1 VERIQSPE
9 TSCGSRPASPDEPVR
24 VHPMTQARA
33 IPRQDSEPAVIV
45 LPDPDA
51 VSLAA
56 AERFATA
63 AVVGVKERGRAD
75 IATTGGSTPV
85 GIYSQLAVPPLRD
98 AVPWDG
104 VHMWFGDDRYVPRDH
119 PQSNVLPVDQVLLGA
134 SARAGLSG
142 TGAFGADIFLG
153 VEPGAPMPAENVHP
167 FPCGQAIAEA
177 LGAGWCAAA
186 YAEAIRAAVPAD
198 ADGWPIFDL
207 VLLGIGPDG
216 HLLSVFPS
224 SPALTASELGMAI
237 PAPTHVEP
245 HVERV
250 TLNPRFI
257 NAGRD
262 VVVVSHG
269 AAKAEIMATVFGDVR
284 DPARWPA
291 QLVRRAGVT
300 WLLDAAA
307 AARLPERARSGG

>member
-1 VERIQSPE
+1 
-9 TSCGSRPASPDEPVR
+9 
-24 VHPMTQARA
+24 MTRAWA
-33 IPRQDSEPAVIV
+33 IPRQDSEPALIV

-51 VSLAA
+51 VSRAA
-56 AERFATA
+56 AERFAA
-63 AVVGVKERGRAD
+63 AAMASVTERGRAD

-85 GIYSQLAVPPLRD
+85 GIYGNLAVPPLRD
-98 AVPWDG
+98 DVPWDG
-104 VHMWFGDDRYVPRDH
+104 VHVWFGDDRYVPRDH

-167 FPCGQAIAEA
+167 FPCGQAIAEE
-177 LGAGWCAAA
+177 LGVGWCAAT
-186 YAEAIRAAVPAD
+186 YARAIRDAVAAD
-198 ADGWPIFDL
+198 EDGWPIFDL

-216 HLLSVFPS
+216 HLLSVFPG
-224 SPALTASELGMAI
+224 SPALTSSELALAI

-250 TLNPRFI
+250 TLNPRFLD
-257 NAGRD
+257 AARD
-262 VVVVSHG
+262 VLVVSHG
-269 AAKAEIMATVFGDVR
+269 AAKAEIMATVFGDDR

-307 AARLPERARSGG
+307 AALLPDRARSGADEA

>member
-1 VERIQSPE
+1 MRARQ
-9 TSCGSRPASPDEPVR
+9 
-24 VHPMTQARA
+24 MTQART

-51 VSLAA
+51 VSRAA
-56 AERFATA
+56 AERFAA
-63 AVVGVKERGRAD
+63 AGLASVTERGRAD

-85 GIYSQLAVPPLRD
+85 GIYSHLAVPPLRD
-98 AVPWDG
+98 EVPWDG
-104 VHMWFGDDRYVPRDH
+104 VHVWFGDDRYVPRDH
-119 PQSNVLPVDQVLLGA
+119 PHSNVLPVDQVLLAA
-134 SARAGLSG
+134 SALAGLSG
-142 TGAFGADIFLG
+142 TGATGADVELG
-153 VEPGAPMPAENVHP
+153 IEPGAPMPAENVHP

-177 LGAGWCAAA
+177 LGAGWCAAT
-186 YAEAIRAAVPAD
+186 YAQTIRDAVAAD
-198 ADGWPIFDL
+198 EDGWPIFDL

-216 HLLSVFPS
+216 HLLSVFPG
-224 SPALTASELGMAI
+224 SPALTASELTLAI

-250 TLNPRFI
+250 TLNPRFLD
-257 NAGRD
+257 AARD
-262 VVVVSHG
+262 VLVVSHG

-291 QLVRRAGVT
+291 QLARRAGVT

-307 AARLPERARSGG
+307 AARLPDAAAATRLPDAARSGG

>member
-1 VERIQSPE
+1 
-9 TSCGSRPASPDEPVR
+9 
-24 VHPMTQARA
+24 MTEART

-45 LPDPDA
+45 LADPDA
-51 VSLAA
+51 VSRAA
-56 AERFATA
+56 AERFAAA
-63 AVVGVKERGRAD
+63 AVAGVTERGRAD

-85 GIYSQLAVPPLRD
+85 GIYSHLADPPLRD
-98 AVPWDG
+98 EVPWDG
-104 VHMWFGDDRYVPRDH
+104 VHVWFGDDRYVPRDH
-119 PQSNVLPVDQVLLGA
+119 PHSNVLPVDQVLLGA

-142 TGAFGADIFLG
+142 TGAFGVDIFLG

-167 FPCGQAIAEA
+167 FPCGQAIAEE
-177 LGAGWCAAA
+177 LGAGWCAAT
-186 YAEAIRAAVPAD
+186 YANTIRAAIPAD
-198 ADGWPIFDL
+198 EDGWPIFDL

-216 HLLSVFPS
+216 HLLSVFPG
-224 SPALTASELGMAI
+224 SPALTSSELALAI

-250 TLNPRFI
+250 TLNPRFLD
-257 NAGRD
+257 AARD
-262 VVVVSHG
+262 VLVVSHG

-307 AARLPERARSGG
+307 AAQLPDAATAAGLPDRAAGDRARSGG